1 MPEGIE
7 PQERTGALRKPE
19 KEIKAAQEIE
29 AIIQRAQVC
38 RIGFSEENRA
48 YIVPVNFGYRDRC
61 LYFHSAHEGRKVEI
75 LKRNN
80 RVCFEID
87 IASELIRG
95 ETPCKWDM
103 KYLSVMGSGRAS
115 LLVDPAEKSRALN
128 IIMEHYRGDPYEYS
142 ETELE
147 KVAVVKIEIE
157 SMTGKKSGY

>member
-1 MPEGIE
+1 M
-7 PQERTGALRKPE
+7 RKTE
-19 KEIKAAQEIE
+19 KEIKDPEEIE
-29 AIIQRAQVC
+29 SILKRADVC

-115 LLVDPAEKSRALN
+115 LLVDPAGEKPGL
-128 IIMEHYRGDPYEYS
+128 EYHHGTLPGRS
-142 ETELE
+142 
-147 KVAVVKIEIE
+147 V
-157 SMTGKKSGY
+157 